1 MPEARSGGARI
12 LSALTVL
19 LAILILA
26 PVVVLVA
33 GSFLNTRW
41 LGVTTE
47 QWVAGSDSI
56 VSLRWFGY
64 VLKLYAPMLVF
75 SVEIALLSVLVCIGV
90 GVPGG
95 YVLVRRFPGSALL
108 EELVLLPLSVPGITI
123 SIALIQ
129 AYAVFRG
136 QWWMVLCGH
145 LAYTIPFM
153 VRSVTTALRASSVET
168 LDAAART
175 LGAGFFRRFWLVV
188 VPTVRHAILI
198 GSLLVFAISWGEFN
212 VSYLLNT
219 PLHQT
224 YPAGLYA
231 AFTFNSFQVS
241 SAAAT
246 IFLAVVLPV
255 LLAIQ
260 WIGGPEAVGIG
271 QGA

>member
-1 MPEARSGGARI
+1 V
-12 LSALTVL
+12 LTWL
-19 LAILILA
+19 LAAGILA
-26 PVVVLVA
+26 PVVVIVA
-33 GSFLNTRW
+33 GSFLDTRF
-41 LGVTTE
+41 LGISSE
-47 QWVAGSDSI
+47 QWVGGGGGV
-56 VSLRWFGY
+56 VSFRWFAY

-75 SVEIALLSVLVCIGV
+75 SFEIALLSVAICIAV

-95 YVLVRRFPGSALL
+95 YALARRFPGSAIL

-136 QWWMVLCGH
+136 RWWIVLCGH

-153 VRSVTTALRASSVET
+153 IRSVTAALRASGLPSLE
-168 LDAAART
+168 AAART
-175 LGAGFFRRFWLVV
+175 LGAGTFRRFRLVI
-188 VPTVRHAILI
+188 VPTVRHATLL
-198 GSLLVFAISWGEFN
+198 GSLLVFSISWGEFN
-212 VSYLLNT
+212 VSFLLNT

-246 IFLAVVLPV
+246 LFLAVVLPV

-260 WIGGPEAVGIG
+260 WIGGAERIEAG